1 MGPRYAFSY
10 VLLFGKQINS
20 INTQYLNRYQT
31 TIYSCTIK
39 FEPPRNVY
47 VWDMSG
53 FKTPFGN
60 LQNMGPGYA
69 LFWVLL
75 ILKLINSINTQHLSR
90 YQTKIY
96 SYTIKFKPT
105 TNPREMYMSGIC
117 LDLKRHLEIFKTWD
131 LVMLCS
137 GYY

>member
-1 MGPRYAFSY
+1 MGPRYALFY

-60 LQNMGPGYA
+60 SVNMGPEYA
-69 LFWVLL
+69 FSYVLL
-75 ILKLINSINTQHLSR
+75 FGKQINSINTQHLNR
-90 YQTKIY
+90 Y
-96 SYTIKFKPT
+96 
-105 TNPREMYMSGIC
+105 
-117 LDLKRHLEIFKTWD
+117 
-131 LVMLCS
+131 
-137 GYY
+137 